1 MVRIYR
7 ILFNLC
13 MDDFQSSAVNSLVQS
28 KSMIV
33 QVYLQDKFLK
43 VEMPGQRVPTFIIL
57 RSAAKL
63 LFVEVMPG
71 HTFTRSG
78 PEPISRPRGSDGE
91 LSDL

>member
-1 MVRIYR
+1 MARIYR
-7 ILFNLC
+7 ILFNIC

-43 VEMPGQRVPTFIIL
+43 VEMPGQRVPTFILL
-57 RSAAKL
+57 RSAAKS

-71 HTFTRSG
+71 HTFTHSG
-78 PEPISRPRGSDGE
+78 SEPIFPSPWLRQ
-91 LSDL
+91 

>member
-1 MVRIYR
+1 MAAVVT
-7 ILFNLC
+7 C
-13 MDDFQSSAVNSLVQS
+13 SDFSSIQFSCSVMSSSLQPHGLQQA
-28 KSMIV
+28 I
-33 QVYLQDKFLK
+33 YLQDKFLK

>member
-1 MVRIYR
+1 MVWIYR
-7 ILFNLC
+7 ILFNIRV
-13 MDDFQSSAVNSLVQS
+13 DDFQSFAVNSLVQS
-28 KSMIV
+28 KFMIV

>member
-7 ILFNLC
+7 ILFNIC

-43 VEMPGQRVPTFIIL
+43 VEMPGQRVPTFILL
-57 RSAAKL
+57 RSAAKS
-63 LFVEVMPG
+63 LFVEVTPG

-78 PEPISRPRGSDGE
+78 SEPIFPSPWLRE
-91 LSDL
+91 